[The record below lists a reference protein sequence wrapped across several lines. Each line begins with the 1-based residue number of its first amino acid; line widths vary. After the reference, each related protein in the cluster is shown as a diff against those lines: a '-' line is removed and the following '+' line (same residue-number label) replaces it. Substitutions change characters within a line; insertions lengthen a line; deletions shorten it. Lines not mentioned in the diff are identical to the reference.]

1 MSDLD
6 PREKARRIVALFRS
20 RTPTAVLPPA
30 LYPADMKEAEA
41 IRAAF
46 QDIEEKEGRGPI
58 AGYKIGLTT
67 PVMQKLCGVDEPC
80 YGAIFAG
87 EVHRGRAEV
96 PAARHCRLGV
106 ESEIAFRLGADLPDG
121 GDREALVGAV
131 DAAMAA
137 IELIEDLGADYR
149 RLDARAM
156 VAGNVWN
163 AGIVLGP
170 PVRDWR
176 ALDLARA
183 TAQLVINGR
192 EIGAGRGGDVM
203 GSPLNALAWLADALA
218 AAGAP
223 LCRGM
228 IVMTGSMVPIHYPR
242 PGDHVRVAVS
252 GLGAAEL
259 TVL

>member
-6 PREKARRIVALFRS
+6 PREKARPIVELFRS
-20 RTPTAVLPPA
+20 RAPTPVLPAA
-30 LYPADMKEAEA
+30 LYPADLAEA
-41 IRAAF
+41 YRIRAAF
-46 QDIEEKEGRGPI
+46 QDIEEQEGRGPV

-67 PVMQKLCGVDEPC
+67 PVMQQLCGVGEPC
-80 YGAIFAG
+80 YGAIFAR
-87 EVHRGRAEV
+87 EVHHLRAAL
-96 PAARHCRLGV
+96 PAAHYCRLGV
-106 ESEIAFRLGADLPDG
+106 ETEIALRLGAGLPQG
-121 GDREALVGAV
+121 GDREAVAAAV

-170 PVRDWR
+170 PVLEWR
-176 ALDLARA
+176 ALDLSRA
-183 TAQLVINGR
+183 TARLSINGR
-192 EIGAGRGGDVM
+192 EIGAGSGGDVM
-203 GSPLNALAWLADALA
+203 GSPLHALAWLADALA

-223 LCRGM
+223 LRRGM

-259 TVL
+259 TVA